1 MGEHVLFLRQSL
13 SCCCWHNLNISVPRY
28 FRYWLSCRG
37 FVIFKCNHLSLPSEI
52 NSIRARTGKQGE
64 MIVEYLVQTYLLKLS
79 DNYFCLF
86 LLNASYHTVIICGVS
101 TQFQTMRSSG
111 VSILTPSS
119 LPPCFPLSVD
129 WKSFCFCMCLSS
141 DWTVWLWPAVL

>member
-1 MGEHVLFLRQSL
+1 MGEHVLFLRQPF
-13 SCCCWHNLNISVPRY
+13 SCCCWHNLNISAPRY
-28 FRYWLSCRG
+28 FRYWLSCRE

-79 DNYFCLF
+79 DNNFLSFSAECLTSHSNNLWSF
-86 LLNASYHTVIICGVS
+86 N
-101 TQFQTMRSSG
+101 TMRSSG

-119 LPPCFPLSVD
+119 LPPYFPLSVD